1 MTTRDD
7 GLLDSDYIKSKIK
20 DLSPRLRYVLMTE
33 VSLDK
38 SQSTSGIGV
47 DYLSRRLA
55 ELNIISEDLDSY
67 IDIAHNHVL
76 EDKAVEWIFKDLRVV
91 LWFDDYLEKNRFQ
104 ALTPYILE
112 FKPIVRTVYID
123 DILKEF
129 DTCYLWK
136 EEKINNIS
144 NDRLMD
150 DNRYQ
155 RGMRLR
161 DMAASLLDGNT
172 DLPPIPP
179 IPPIP
184 PRENYDTSSTSNR
197 HNFTLNVNKHIQ
209 QFEWKSEF
217 ITFAKADY
225 IHCKTLNKHLEWL
238 DEKNEEQLMWAQ
250 EYLLSQGLLL
260 QPNSFLIDDLDDVYN
275 QVCASLDVIDTGLGH
290 NSTTYETS
298 GMSLAK
304 KDIIRKMRGAWSQ
317 KKFRDKKDAESA
329 QEYFLTKRHMN
340 RLKKLANNYGVS
352 SAEYLQQ
359 LIDEAF
365 DKTE

>member
-38 SQSTSGIGV
+38 SQNTSGIGV

-55 ELNIISEDLDSY
+55 ELNIMSEDLDSY

-76 EDKAVEWIFKDLRVV
+76 EDKAVDWIFKDLRVV
-91 LWFDDYLEKNRFQ
+91 LWFDDYLEKNGLQ
-104 ALTPYILE
+104 VLTPYILE
-112 FKPIVRTVYID
+112 FKPIVRTAYID

-144 NDRLMD
+144 NDRSMD
-150 DNRYQ
+150 DGRHL
-155 RGMRLR
+155 GAIKPR
-161 DMAASLLDGNT
+161 DIAAQIFDMSIN
-172 DLPPIPP
+172 LPARPT
-179 IPPIP
+179 
-184 PRENYDTSSTSNR
+184 REIYDTDSTSNR
-197 HNFTLNVNKHIQ
+197 HNSTLNVNKHIQ
-209 QFEWKSEF
+209 QFGWKSEF
-217 ITFAKADY
+217 ITFAKASY
-225 IHCKTLNKHLEWL
+225 IHCKTSNKYLEWL

-275 QVCASLDVIDTGLGH
+275 QVCASLDVIDTGLGY
-290 NSTTYETS
+290 NSTTYETP
-298 GMSLAK
+298 GMSLGK
-304 KDIIRKMRGAWSQ
+304 KEIIRKMRGAWSQ

-329 QEYFLTKRHMN
+329 QEYFLTRPYMN
-340 RLKKLANNYGVS
+340 KLKKLASDDKIS
-352 SAEYLQQ
+352 SAKYLQR
-359 LIDEAF
+359 LIDEASN
-365 DKTE
+365 KVE